1 MNSLSRVFAVALNT
15 VRESVRDKVLYA
27 VVAAASTIITGV
39 YFTSEL
45 AVNEET
51 RVFEDLSIGA
61 LSLLAVLVA
70 LFLGSS
76 LLYKEIERKTLYMV
90 LPKPIHR
97 WEFLVGKFFGIV
109 STGMLFIGVV
119 GSLFFALLG
128 QLRDENTLLTV
139 FAALGSL
146 GILVAAARIQ
156 KLSVPLACVLVFVF
170 HVVLAEFRGLP
181 VWPHLRAF
189 VLISLELS
197 LLTSVALLISSF
209 STPLFTALL
218 SFGFWVIGRNAD
230 TLQTIESDV
239 IPEGVRNMLHA
250 LAEVVPNFNLFVP
263 EPDTVGLATDTPV
276 AYLSECGIY
285 AAAYVVIMM
294 VAASV
299 FFSRRELA

>member
-1 MNSLSRVFAVALNT
+1 MNSFRRVFAVALNT

-27 VVAAASTIITGV
+27 VVAAASAIIIGA

-45 AVNEET
+45 ALNEET
-51 RVFEDLSIGA
+51 RVFEDLSMGA
-61 LSLLAVLVA
+61 ISLFSVLVA

-97 WEFLVGKFFGIV
+97 WEFLLGKFFGIV
-109 STGMLFIGVV
+109 STGVLFVGVV

-128 QLRDENTLLTV
+128 QLRDGETLQTTLAV
-139 FAALGSL
+139 LASL
-146 GILVAAARIQ
+146 AVLIASARFQ
-156 KLSVPLACVLVFVF
+156 KLSVTITCLVIFVF
-170 HVVLAEFRGLP
+170 HAVFAEYRGLP
-181 VWPHLRAF
+181 VWAHLRAF
-189 VLISLELS
+189 VLIAFELS

-218 SFGFWVIGRNAD
+218 AFGFWVIGRNAD
-230 TLQTIESDV
+230 TLQTIESEV
-239 IPEGVRNMLHA
+239 IPAGIRNMLHV

-263 EPDTVGLATDTPV
+263 EPDTVGLATDTPW
-276 AYLSECGIY
+276 AYLNECGVY
-285 AAAYVVIMM
+285 AATYVVVMM
-294 VAASV
+294 IAASV